1 MLDLKK
7 VSRWSHNE
15 KLARKNG
22 KSRPFNE
29 TCWQLL
35 QKRESL
41 QVDYLPANSLS
52 RQKVLSFFGTFC
64 VPLKKF
70 SQQLTSENKRD
81 ATAHQAGN
89 KPALNRHNSR
99 NRRTF
104 DNTIQIFENV

>member
-7 VSRWSHNE
+7 VSRWAHNE
-15 KLARKNG
+15 KLACKNS

-41 QVDYLPANSLS
+41 QVDYLRANNLS
-52 RQKVLSFFGTFC
+52 RQKVLSCFGTFC

-70 SQQLTSENKRD
+70 SQQLTSEYKRN
-81 ATAHQAGN
+81 ATGNQAGS
-89 KPALNRHNSR
+89 KRP
-99 NRRTF
+99 
-104 DNTIQIFENV
+104 